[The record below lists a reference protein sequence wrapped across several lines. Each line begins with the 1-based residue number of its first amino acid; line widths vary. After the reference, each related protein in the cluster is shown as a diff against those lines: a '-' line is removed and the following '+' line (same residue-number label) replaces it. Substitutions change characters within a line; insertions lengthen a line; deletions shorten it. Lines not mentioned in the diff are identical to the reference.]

1 MRRTK
6 RLKTSS
12 VIFLTRS
19 ISFRLLLFLC
29 SLQTNT
35 TNIAA
40 LQKKTMPTGNCS
52 PGLHIQQ
59 VPTTLVI
66 HTTVPV
72 ILKNLMSICTPV
84 HTQLYPG
91 TNTVVP
97 RYKHSCTPVQTQLY
111 PGTKEEQSEMFY
123 IFCLYRR
130 GVVMSFLLLAQPRD
144 ETCL

>member
-111 PGTKEEQSEMFY
+111 PGTNT
-123 IFCLYRR
+123 
-130 GVVMSFLLLAQPRD
+130 VVPRNINSC
-144 ETCL
+144 TPVQKKNKAKCFTFFVCTGAA